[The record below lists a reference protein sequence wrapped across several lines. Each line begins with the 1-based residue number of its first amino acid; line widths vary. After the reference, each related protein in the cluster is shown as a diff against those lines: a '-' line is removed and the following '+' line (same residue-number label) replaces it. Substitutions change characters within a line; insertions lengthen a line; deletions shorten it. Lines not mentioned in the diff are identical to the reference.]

1 MGGWIGGTKAFKI
14 VTKLVRVTKEC
25 TTAFRQTSTN
35 CSSSCCNEQYVGQ
48 RFFQKKWRYIALII
62 VWFCSINIYFCTNQ
76 TITQLQL
83 ELACRQTYLLSMTS
97 LLIHPYP
104 LYYVHQ
110 KSMDRPKTKRVWMNQ
125 DVIDCPRF
133 KHKLL
138 FYQIEPLKN
147 GVSLI
152 LPSSIAKKS

>member
-104 LYYVHQ
+104 LYYI
-110 KSMDRPKTKRVWMNQ
+110 KRVW
-125 DVIDCPRF
+125 IDPKQRGYGWT
-133 KHKLL
+133 KT
-138 FYQIEPLKN
+138 
-147 GVSLI
+147 SLI
-152 LPSSIAKKS
+152 VHGLNTNCYFTRLNP